1 MGIIWILLLVFVWV
15 MVIQIFNIK
24 ENVWHE
30 KKKTKK
36 ERSEK
41 SKKTIKIIRSIL
53 WLMLFPLWI
62 VTIILDKT
70 LSLKDDNWITQALSD
85 WVMGIDKNKKKPE

>member
-1 MGIIWILLLVFVWV
+1 MIYPLILWMIAAAVIRV
-15 MVIQIFNIK
+15 MNMRDNSY
-24 ENVWHE
+24 ERE
-30 KKKTKK
+30 KKTKK

-53 WLMLFPLWI
+53 WLILFPLWI

-70 LSLKDDNWITQALSD
+70 LFLKDDNWITQALSD
-85 WVMGIDKNKKKPE
+85 WVMGIDKNKKKSE

>member
-1 MGIIWILLLVFVWV
+1 MIYPLILWMIAAAVIRV
-15 MVIQIFNIK
+15 MNMRDNSY
-24 ENVWHE
+24 ERR
-30 KKKTKK
+30 KKTKK
-36 ERSEK
+36 EGSEK

-70 LSLKDDNWITQALSD
+70 LFLKDDNWITQALSD
-85 WVMGIDKNKKKPE
+85 WVMGIDKNKKKSE

>member
-1 MGIIWILLLVFVWV
+1 MIYPLILWMIAAAVIRV
-15 MVIQIFNIK
+15 MNMRDDSY
-24 ENVWHE
+24 ERE
-30 KKKTKK
+30 KKTKK

-70 LSLKDDNWITQALSD
+70 LFLKDDNWITQALSD

>member
-1 MGIIWILLLVFVWV
+1 MIYPLILWMIAAAVIRV
-15 MVIQIFNIK
+15 MNMRDNSY
-24 ENVWHE
+24 ERE
-30 KKKTKK
+30 KKTKK
-36 ERSEK
+36 EKSEK

-70 LSLKDDNWITQALSD
+70 LFLKDDNWITQALSD

>member
-1 MGIIWILLLVFVWV
+1 MIYPLILWMIAAAVIRV
-15 MVIQIFNIK
+15 MNMRDDSY
-24 ENVWHE
+24 ER

-53 WLMLFPLWI
+53 WLILFPLWI

-70 LSLKDDNWITQALSD
+70 LFLKDDNWITQALSD

>member
-1 MGIIWILLLVFVWV
+1 MIYPLILWMIAAAVIRV
-15 MVIQIFNIK
+15 MNMRDDSYK
-24 ENVWHE
+24 RE
-30 KKKTKK
+30 KKTKK

-41 SKKTIKIIRSIL
+41 SEKTIKIIRSIL
-53 WLMLFPLWI
+53 WLILFPLWI

-70 LSLKDDNWITQALSD
+70 LFLKDDNWITQALSD

>member
-1 MGIIWILLLVFVWV
+1 MIYPLILWMIAAAVIRV
-15 MVIQIFNIK
+15 MNMRDDSY
-24 ENVWHE
+24 ERE
-30 KKKTKK
+30 KKTKK

-53 WLMLFPLWI
+53 WLILFPLWI

-70 LSLKDDNWITQALSD
+70 LFLKDDNWITQALSD